1 MRIELRI
8 LSGAR
13 AGQSEVFDQRTIL
26 VGRKPTSDLR
36 FDTHGDLDVSGSHA
50 EIRESG
56 GRWVVVDTDSTNGT
70 FINGRQVTG
79 EAPINDGDVIAF
91 GRNGPTVEVRA
102 KGDPTGKT
110 PVIPRTGPQAAS
122 RASVGA
128 TGRMSTHER
137 VAIAVREQ
145 TRGIRTMLVGSMIG
159 LGALAIAA
167 YWIGTREGG
176 KQVAEMQHI
185 LAAAESTS
193 AALRERVRV
202 GDTLL
207 AQTLQRQFDSLR
219 AKALATASRGIE
231 QQIAAMKREIEQNRI
246 RQQGLVAMDMPSIH
260 AANEAAVAFLV
271 TELDGELLGGTA
283 FGVTKDGLLVT
294 NRHNVKSSKT
304 GEATT
309 RLEVQFANTST
320 RLRAHVVRIADEPD
334 LALIQ
339 IDQPGQYPV
348 VSGLSGRGDIAVGA
362 PLAMIGYPLSLSL
375 PMSGNAVST
384 TLSPGT
390 VGKRIPTLLQI
401 DAFGAHGMSGSPVF
415 DSRGLVVGVVY
426 GAPADSPQI
435 IFAVPSDLIAGFLGE
450 TGRSIVR

>member
-13 AGQSEVFDQRTIL
+13 AGQSEVFDQSTIL

-56 GRWVVVDTDSTNGT
+56 GRWVVIDTGSTNGT
-70 FINGRQVTG
+70 FINGRPVGG
-79 EAPINDGDVIAF
+79 EAPIKDGDVIAF

-110 PVIPRTGPQAAS
+110 PVIPRTGSQAAS
-122 RASVGA
+122 RAGAGA
-128 TGRMSTHER
+128 TGRISTHER

-145 TRGIRTMLVGSMIG
+145 TRGIKTMLVGSMIG

-176 KQVAEMQHI
+176 KQVAEMQRI
-185 LAAAESTS
+185 LASAESTS
-193 AALRERVRV
+193 AELRERVRA
-202 GDTLL
+202 GD
-207 AQTLQRQFDSLR
+207 TLQRQFDSLR
-219 AKALATASRGIE
+219 AKAQATASRGNE
-231 QQIAAMKREIEQNRI
+231 QQIAAMKREIEQNRV

-283 FGVTKDGLLVT
+283 FGVTRDGLLVT

-304 GEATT
+304 GAATT
-309 RLEVQFANTST
+309 RLEVQFANTAS
-320 RLRAHVVRIADEPD
+320 RLRAHVVRIADDPD

-339 IDQPGQYPV
+339 VDQPGQYPV
-348 VSGLSGRGDIAVGA
+348 VSGISGRGDIAVGA

-375 PMSGNAVST
+375 PMAGNTVST

-390 VGKRIPTLLQI
+390 ASKRIPTLLQI

-435 IFAVPSDLIAGFLGE
+435 IFAVPSDLIATFLGE
-450 TGRSIVR
+450 TARTIVR